1 MRRTNLVK
9 QSRGFSLLELL
20 ITVAVIGIISSIAY
34 PSYVDN
40 ISRANR
46 SEAQRELLRMASLQ
60 EQYFIDHREYTADM
74 TKLGVATDPYI
85 TNSGLYSID
94 TTVVGITYTLVATAK
109 GRQIT
114 ADSSCLTLSVTDTG
128 KKTAAST
135 HCWE

>member
-1 MRRTNLVK
+1 MRITNLVK
-9 QSRGFSLLELL
+9 QNRGFTLLELL

-114 ADSSCLTLSVTDTG
+114 VDSSCLTLSVTDTG

>member
-1 MRRTNLVK
+1 MQKVK
-9 QSRGFSLLELL
+9 VMKKNRGFTLLELL
-20 ITVAVIGIISSIAY
+20 ITIAVIGIISSIAY
-34 PSYVDN
+34 PSYIDN

-74 TKLGVATDPYI
+74 TKLGAGADPYI
-85 TNSGLYSID
+85 TDSGLYSID

>member
-1 MRRTNLVK
+1 MRKTNLVK
-9 QSRGFSLLELL
+9 HNRGFTLLELM
-20 ITVAVIGIISSIAY
+20 ITIAVIGIISSIAY
-34 PSYVDN
+34 PSYIDN

-46 SEAQRELLRMASLQ
+46 SEAQRELLRLASLQ

-74 TKLGVATDPYI
+74 TKLGAAADPYI
-85 TNSGLYSID
+85 TDSGLYSID

-128 KKTAAST
+128 KKTATST
-135 HCWE
+135 GCWE